1 MEGRCAVLRDFGA
14 TECDDVE
21 ECVDIPWSLEGD
33 VEEGGRY
40 EELLR
45 KMEDVKYL
53 DSWLM
58 SNAVKEQKSSLWCSI
73 WKAVRRNHVW
83 VYVPFQ
89 LFLI

>member
-21 ECVDIPWSLEGD
+21 ECVDIPWLLEGD

-58 SNAVKEQKSSLWCSI
+58 SL
-73 WKAVRRNHVW
+73 
-83 VYVPFQ
+83 
-89 LFLI
+89 